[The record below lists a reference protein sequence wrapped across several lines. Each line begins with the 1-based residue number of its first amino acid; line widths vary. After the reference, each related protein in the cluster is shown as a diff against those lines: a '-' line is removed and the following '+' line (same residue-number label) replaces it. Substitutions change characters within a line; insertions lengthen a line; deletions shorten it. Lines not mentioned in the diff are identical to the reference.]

1 MTGDQNH
8 PPRDAERNAEYERR
22 CVETIIDYLKN
33 APLYLRLGGNI
44 ATALKYLQNADFSGM
59 ESGNYP
65 IAGENV
71 YAVVKKSWQTKTA
84 DECHWEAHKHHL
96 DIHVLFDG
104 TENMA
109 YSNVAELEAAGDYD
123 AAEDIYWLKGPG
135 DLFTAKPGMFVL
147 FFPEDAHMPDLA
159 ANSPEIVNKVVIKVK
174 V

>member
-1 MTGDQNH
+1 MIVDS
-8 PPRDAERNAEYERR
+8 
-22 CVETIIDYLKN
+22 LKN
-33 APLYLRLGGNI
+33 APLYCGLGKRI
-44 ATALKYLQNADFSGM
+44 EAAFKYVQTTDFSGM
-59 ESGNYP
+59 KSGKYE
-65 IAGENV
+65 IDGKDV
-71 YAVVKKSWQTKTA
+71 YAVVKKSWSTKTA
-84 DECHWEAHKHHL
+84 DECQWEAHKHHL

-109 YSNVAELEAAGDYD
+109 YSNVAELEVAGDYD

-135 DLFTAKPGMFVL
+135 DLFTAKPGKFVL